1 MNADIAQLER
11 EKKFR
16 EWLASIGALASQTT
30 TQPVS
35 QTAVTTQQ
43 QTATTTQQETTT
55 TTRQEITTTTQQH
68 GQTEV
73 SVPGTVARG
82 LHANVYQVEL
92 GHTLTVKNMKT
103 QKLEAIEKGT
113 LIWIYD
119 AVTEFEHWFKFI
131 YANQTYQALQSE
143 IEDGVIRTISPKNTT

>member
-11 EKKFR
+11 ENFFR

-82 LHANVYQVEL
+82 LHANV
-92 GHTLTVKNMKT
+92 
-103 QKLEAIEKGT
+103 
-113 LIWIYD
+113 
-119 AVTEFEHWFKFI
+119 
-131 YANQTYQALQSE
+131 
-143 IEDGVIRTISPKNTT
+143 